1 MPNQNAPAIAPAA
14 TVLTETADPATVVTD
29 PAPAAVVTDHAA
41 TPAPVVDPA
50 VVTDPVSI
58 EYTEFKAPDGMTLDT
73 ELLGQ
78 ATPLFKELN
87 LTQEQAQKL
96 VDFQAA
102 NALKTRQSQQ
112 EAFTSLINKW
122 QTDAKADKE
131 FGGEKFEESVGIARL
146 AVQKFGTP
154 AFKQLMEDHGVGNH
168 PEMIR
173 FMLNIG
179 RTLKEDVPGATGG
192 AVSGKTDRVSI
203 LYPQP

>member
-1 MPNQNAPAIAPAA
+1 MPDPIAPAITPAA
-14 TVLTETADPATVVTD
+14 TVLTDPAPVVAAAAPVVADPATPAAATD
-29 PAPAAVVTDHAA
+29 PAATILTDPA
-41 TPAPVVDPA
+41 TPAA
-50 VVTDPVSI
+50 I
-58 EYTEFKAPDGMTLDT
+58 EYTDFVVPEGVKLDT

-78 ATPLFKELN
+78 ATPLFKELG
-87 LTQEQAQKL
+87 LSQEQAQKL
-96 VDFQAA
+96 IDFQAA
-102 NALKTRQSQQ
+102 NVSKAQQAQQ
-112 EAFTSLINKW
+112 EAFTNLIDKW
-122 QTDAKADKE
+122 QTEAKADKE

-146 AVQKFGTP
+146 AVEKFGTP

>member
-1 MPNQNAPAIAPAA
+1 M
-14 TVLTETADPATVVTD
+14 
-29 PAPAAVVTDHAA
+29 
-41 TPAPVVDPA
+41 
-50 VVTDPVSI
+50 
-58 EYTEFKAPDGMTLDT
+58 KLDA

-78 ATPLFKELN
+78 ATPLFKELG
-87 LTQEQAQKL
+87 LSQEQAQKL

-102 NALKTRQSQQ
+102 NAAKAQQSRQ
-112 EAFTSLINKW
+112 EAFSNLINKW

-131 FGGEKFEESVGIARL
+131 FGGDKFEESVGIARL
-146 AVQKFGTP
+146 AVNKFGTP

-192 AVSGKTDRVSI
+192 AAPGKTDRVSI
-203 LYPQP
+203 LYPQS